1 MHVDHGLRPGSA
13 AEAEVVR
20 ATATRLGATFRA
32 ERVELVDGPNL
43 EERAREARMAVLP
56 ADVLTGHTAD
66 DQAETVLVNLLRGAG
81 TRGLS
86 AMRPGPRRPLLALRR
101 TETVA
106 LCAAFD
112 LHVVHDPSNLD
123 PRHLRNRVRH
133 ELLPLMADIAR
144 RDLAPLLAR
153 QADLARDESDLLD
166 ALALTLDPTDA
177 KALAVAPPP
186 LARRAIRRWLTTTHP
201 PDAATV
207 ERVLGVA
214 RGEAV
219 ATDVGSGR
227 RVVRSRQHLS
237 LTPTITRPNE

>member
-1 MHVDHGLRPGSA
+1 
-13 AEAEVVR
+13 
-20 ATATRLGATFRA
+20 
-32 ERVELVDGPNL
+32 
-43 EERAREARMAVLP
+43 
-56 ADVLTGHTAD
+56 
-66 DQAETVLVNLLRGAG
+66 
-81 TRGLS
+81 
-86 AMRPGPRRPLLALRR
+86 
-101 TETVA
+101 
-106 LCAAFD
+106 
-112 LHVVHDPSNLD
+112 SNLD
-123 PRHLRNRVRH
+123 PRHLRTRVRR